1 LLAGALRALA
11 RNRTAL
17 LAVVLLLIISLASV
31 FAGVL
36 TPHDPLAIDLAQALQ
51 PPSATHLLGTDNL
64 GRDVL
69 ARLLYGGRVSLTIG
83 IVSTLAA
90 LVVGVSGGLIAG
102 YYGRRVEIPL
112 LAASDLLLAFPTLL
126 FAIFLVATVGASLM
140 TLIVAIAIREVPVYL
155 RLVRS
160 YVLSLKQLEFIVASR
175 AVGCGDLRIL
185 VRHLLPNTVGVVTV
199 QSTFFV
205 ARAIITAAS
214 LGFLG
219 LGVPQP
225 TPEWGVMLAEARQY
239 LPIAPQLMMLP
250 GLMLIVVVL
259 ALNLLGDVVR
269 DYLDPQARHRV

>member
-1 LLAGALRALA
+1 MASGLQALA
-11 RNRTAL
+11 RNRAAL
-17 LAVVLLLIISLASV
+17 LAVALLLIIALASV
-31 FAGVL
+31 FAGAL
-36 TPHDPLAIDLAQALQ
+36 TPHDPLEIDLAQALQ
-51 PPSATHLLGTDNL
+51 PPSAAHPFGTDNL

-69 ARLLYGGRVSLTIG
+69 ARLLFGGRVSLAIG
-83 IVSTLAA
+83 IFATLAA
-90 LVVGVSGGLIAG
+90 LVVGVTGGLVAG

-126 FAIFLVATVGASLM
+126 FAIFLVATVGASLV

-160 YVLSLKQLEFIVASR
+160 YVLALKQLEFTVAAR